1 MYTFHNNNG
10 YVHCVKYN
18 NRKRGVYCASLY
30 GYIGCMEKSVEKAQA
45 LLGQRIRSLR
55 IEKKWTLEALGEIAA
70 TNHKHIGEIERG
82 LQNPSFAVL
91 VKVAEALG
99 VDLPEL
105 LRFEQEGLSRK
116 QLERDIADIVKSISD
131 ESLKQIQFV
140 LRVLYPVR

>member
-30 GYIGCMEKSVEKAQA
+30 GYIGCMEKSVEKAQV
-45 LLGQRIRSLR
+45 LLGRRIRSLR
-55 IEKKWTLEALGEIAA
+55 NEKKWTLEKLGEIAA
-70 TNHKHIGEIERG
+70 TNHQHIGEVERG

-99 VDLPEL
+99 VDLREL

-116 QLERDIADIVKSISD
+116 QAESEITAIVKSISD
-131 ESLKQIQFV
+131 QSLKQIHSV
-140 LRVLYPVR
+140 LRMLYPLR